1 MSFELTGYMFV
12 SEFMARGSI
21 YDFLHKQKCA
31 FKLQTLL
38 KVALDV
44 AKGMSYLHQN
54 NIIHRDLKT
63 ANLLMDEHGVRFV
76 LTIQILQAFLYPLP
90 LLFLLESQDYMVLTL
105 G

>member
-1 MSFELTGYMFV
+1 MT
-12 SEFMARGSI
+12 EFMARGSI

-44 AKGMSYLHQN
+44 AKGMCYLHQN

-63 ANLLMDEHGVRFV
+63 ANLLMDEHGVRFSNLSV
-76 LTIQILQAFLYPLP
+76 VNNRVVTFSLCELV
-90 LLFLLESQDYMVLTL
+90 LFLLEARSTGVLNL